1 MTLCWS
7 LTLMLNLKDAQHL
20 YPLVYLLK
28 QNFQTFFKNHV
39 VSTKITLVLLFG
51 HVKVFKICI
60 YLFNVFVCFLKV
72 LQNRLLQ
79 IYFLRFENLC
89 HKTVI
94 LYLEPRKYC
103 VLFKVNLK
111 LFNIVKLGIMS
122 LNAFSLMLK
131 SHCEGWVMLFI

>member
-103 VLFKVNLK
+103 LVQ
-111 LFNIVKLGIMS
+111 S
-122 LNAFSLMLK
+122 
-131 SHCEGWVMLFI
+131 